1 MNAVCIKTI
10 FVDRFNR
17 QYNVRMF
24 SNGRAHLFES
34 GQVIYSGTVQGIR
47 DLGLMPLVE
56 SMQKKLQN
64 NSKGLDATHRIA

>member
-1 MNAVCIKTI
+1 MSQVVSLKTI

-34 GQVIYSGTVQGIR
+34 GHVIYSGTVQGIR
-47 DLGLMPLVE
+47 DLGLVPLVE
-56 SMQKKLQN
+56 ALQK
-64 NSKGLDATHRIA
+64 